1 MKWVAVG
8 FFYFYCVAEIIAQT
22 IQIADV
28 ITEGITVAVVV
39 ITMTDAVIT
48 IMVNAVVRIRTIM
61 KAIAVVMTMRP
72 QSF

>member
-48 IMVNAVVRIRTIM
+48 IMVNAQTIIM

>member
-39 ITMTDAVIT
+39 II
-48 IMVNAVVRIRTIM
+48 IMVNAQTIIM